1 MGWAVPLSLTRAAR
15 ARSAPVYGS
24 SGKSCSRI
32 EDRRWKIEDRRSR
45 IEDRRSPRSSILDLP
60 SSILDPRSS
69 IPRLVPKIMR
79 RLITLFV
86 FVVALFALGAPP
98 SAEQV
103 KAQVARVEVERAMRK
118 AADAPSDNLRYILG
132 EQI

>member
-1 MGWAVPLSLTRAAR
+1 M
-15 ARSAPVYGS
+15 
-24 SGKSCSRI
+24 
-32 EDRRWKIEDRRSR
+32 EDRGSKIEDRGSKVAPIFNPRSS
-45 IEDRRSPRSSILDLP
+45 IFDPRSSILD
-60 SSILDPRSS
+60 SS

>member
-24 SGKSCSRI
+24 SGKSC
-32 EDRRWKIEDRRSR
+32 SR

>member
-32 EDRRWKIEDRRSR
+32 VDRGWKIEDRRSW

-60 SSILDPRSS
+60 SSILDSS

-98 SAEQV
+98 SVEQV

>member
-45 IEDRRSPRSSILDLP
+45 IEDRRSPRSSM
-60 SSILDPRSS
+60 LDPPSS